1 LTNAAFFTVVTEM
14 KTLPLENVSF
24 KDELMERE
32 YDILYGMFF
41 IVYFNQSTE
50 IITCYASDYQLNS
63 KVTLNA
69 QVQTKMKAET
79 KCKALA
85 SSLTVKVFQCF

>member
-1 LTNAAFFTVVTEM
+1 MISLWYVFYCV
-14 KTLPLENVSF
+14 LH
-24 KDELMERE
+24 
-32 YDILYGMFF
+32 
-41 IVYFNQSTE
+41 QSTE
-50 IITCYASDYQLNS
+50 ITTFYASEYQLNS

-85 SSLTVKVFQCF
+85 SSVAVKVFQCF